1 MGDQK
6 IEIVLGYTASNAGES
21 DHQGKRMKQ
30 KISVGLI
37 GLGTVGSG
45 ALRIL
50 TENAELIRN
59 RMGVPIEVV
68 KIAVRDLKRDR
79 GVNLPA
85 GILTNDPFKV
95 IEDPNIDIVAELIGG
110 YEPAK
115 ELILGA
121 IARGKHVVT
130 ANKALLAAHGA
141 EIHEAARRA
150 GVTIGFEA
158 SVGGGIPVI
167 KALKEALAANRI
179 LSIYGI
185 INGTSNYILSKMTDD
200 DRPYADVLA
209 EAQKAGYA
217 EADPTFDVGGV
228 DTAHKLA
235 ILANLAFGIHVSPDQ
250 IFTEG
255 ITSISPLDID
265 FGKELGYKLKLLA
278 IAKFHGGKEER
289 GGGPAQ
295 QQVEVRVH
303 PTMVPDEYP
312 IAKVGGVYNAIQLVG
327 NACEDIMLYG
337 RGAGSMP
344 TGSAVVADM
353 MDIGRMILMAP
364 SRKLPIDSSGLPS
377 GTVKLQPMESIR
389 SIYYFRFM
397 ALDQPGVLAQISGIL
412 GRHRISIAQMI
423 QRGRKEGGSVP
434 LVIMTHTALERDIR
448 KALVEIKALTCIGE
462 EPVLIRVEGEEI

>member
-1 MGDQK
+1 M
-6 IEIVLGYTASNAGES
+6 
-21 DHQGKRMKQ
+21 MKQ
-30 KISVGLI
+30 KINVGLI

-45 ALRIL
+45 TLRIL

-59 RMGVPIEVV
+59 RVGVPIEVV

-79 GVNLPA
+79 GVKLPA
-85 GILTNDPFKV
+85 GILTNDPSKI

-110 YEPAK
+110 YQPAK

-130 ANKALLAAHGA
+130 ANKALLAVHGA

-200 DRPYADVLA
+200 DRSYADVLA

-217 EADPTFDVGGV
+217 EADPTFDVGGI
-228 DTAHKLA
+228 DTVQKLA
-235 ILANLAFGIHVSPDQ
+235 ILVNLAFGIHVNPDQ

-278 IAKFHGGKEER
+278 IAKFHE
-289 GGGPAQ
+289 AQ
-295 QQVEVRVH
+295 QQIEVRVH

-344 TGSAVVADM
+344 TGSAVAADI
-353 MDIGRMILMAP
+353 MDIGRMILMQP
-364 SRKLPIDSSGLPS
+364 SRKLPSDPAGLPG
-377 GTVKLQPMESIR
+377 GTSVKLQPMESIR

-397 ALDQPGVLAQISGIL
+397 ALDQPGVLAQIAGIL

-434 LVIMTHTALERDIR
+434 LVIMSHTALESDIR